1 MMARH
6 PRDRDADRTA
16 IRAAAD
22 RLLAGTPLRSA
33 SGKLTVT
40 ELITES
46 GLRRDVA
53 YSHRDLIDGF
63 RARLRAQDSTP
74 AAFQHLADQ
83 KAELTDALA
92 DVRKRLAAEQA
103 TTAILRKALAEL
115 SLELQEAQEELT
127 ALGNVTRLPAEGAP
141 RRAHGHSSR
150 AAARDKEAPDG
161 H

>member
-1 MMARH
+1 MARH

-53 YSHRDLIDGF
+53 YGHRDLIDDF
-63 RARLRAQDSTP
+63 RARLRTQDSTP
-74 AAFQHLADQ
+74 AAFQHLASQ
-83 KAELTDALA
+83 NAELTEALA
-92 DVRKRLAAEQA
+92 DARKHLATEQA

-115 SLELQEAQEELT
+115 SLELQEAQDELT
-127 ALGNVTRLPAEGAP
+127 ALGNVTRLDSRRGPA
-141 RRAHGHSSR
+141 RHG
-150 AAARDKEAPDG
+150 DQQ
-161 H
+161 

>member
-1 MMARH
+1 MARH

-53 YSHRDLIDGF
+53 YGHRDLIDDF

-74 AAFQHLADQ
+74 AAFQHLASQ
-83 KAELTDALA
+83 NAELTEALA
-92 DVRKRLAAEQA
+92 DARKHLATEQA

-115 SLELQEAQEELT
+115 SLELQEAQDELT
-127 ALGNVTRLPAEGAP
+127 ALGNVTRLDSRRGPA
-141 RRAHGHSSR
+141 RHG
-150 AAARDKEAPDG
+150 DQQ
-161 H
+161 

>member
-53 YSHRDLIDGF
+53 YGHRDLIDDF

-74 AAFQHLADQ
+74 AAFQRLASQ
-83 KAELTDALA
+83 NAELTEALA
-92 DVRKRLAAEQA
+92 DARKHLATEQA

-115 SLELQEAQEELT
+115 SLELQEAQDELT
-127 ALGNVTRLPAEGAP
+127 ALGNVTRLDSRRGPA
-141 RRAHGHSSR
+141 RHG
-150 AAARDKEAPDG
+150 DQQ
-161 H
+161 

>member
-1 MMARH
+1 MARQ
-6 PRDRDADRTA
+6 PRHRDADRTT

-22 RLLAGTPLRSA
+22 RLLAGTPLRSP

-53 YSHRDLIDGF
+53 YGHRDLIDEF

-74 AAFQHLADQ
+74 AAFQHLIGQ
-83 KAELTDALA
+83 NAELTEALA
-92 DVRKRLAAEQA
+92 DTRKRLASEQA

-115 SLELQEAQEELT
+115 SLELQEARDELT
-127 ALGNVTRLPAEGAP
+127 ALGNVTRISAARAP
-141 RRAHGHSSR
+141 RQAHGHPSR
-150 AAARDKEAPDG
+150 AAARDRHAPDG